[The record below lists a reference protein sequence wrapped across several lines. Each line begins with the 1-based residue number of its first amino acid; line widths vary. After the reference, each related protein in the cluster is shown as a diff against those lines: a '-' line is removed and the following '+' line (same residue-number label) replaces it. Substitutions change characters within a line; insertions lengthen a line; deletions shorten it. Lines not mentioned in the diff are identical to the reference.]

1 MARKKFYTDIDLKGN
16 ELENAVLDNLPAP
29 PENPKNGQVY
39 FDTGEKKEKYYNGAE
54 WIGSVT
60 PDEMDSELEKKVD
73 KVEGKGLS
81 ENDFTDDYKSQVD
94 LNTQNRHNHSN
105 KAVLDGTQESFTTV
119 LKSKLDG
126 VATGAQVNVI
136 ETVEVNGTAQ
146 PVTSKT
152 VDITVPTK
160 TSELQNDS
168 DFATNASLTS
178 GLNTKVDKVTG
189 KQLSTND
196 FSNDYKSKVDSNTS
210 ARHTHSN
217 KSVLDATT
225 ASFTTSDES
234 KLNGIASGAQV
245 NVIESIKV
253 NGAAQAISAKSVN
266 ITVPT
271 KTSQLQNDSEF
282 VTLSDLDDSEAG
294 IITGL
299 ENKVDKIEGK
309 GLSTNDFTNDYKS
322 KVDSN
327 TSARHTH
334 SNKAILDATTASFTT
349 AINNTINSK
358 ANDNAVVKITGN
370 QTIQDTKTFEE
381 PIVGDLQGNSDSA
394 TVTKYSGIGALP
406 AQGSIVNNYPVGLSV
421 FRVES
426 NTANKPDGLIYGH
439 VINIRG
445 KGYADG
451 QLILTWAGDS
461 TAPNLYYR
469 SYRES
474 QATGWTS
481 WRKIAY
487 IDDTVARATA
497 DGNGRNI
504 VNTYATKAEISG
516 LGVKKL
522 TLGNP
527 QLVPSNGVVE
537 WTVDYS
543 SMGGLVANP
552 PMVSIMRESDRKQI
566 LAEVEFSTFGNGC
579 IIRMNSDVTIPAQSY
594 VVTIIG

>member
-1 MARKKFYTDIDLKGN
+1 MAKKIYTNLDLQGN
-16 ELENAVLDNLPAP
+16 NLVNAVFENLSVVPAS
-29 PENPKNGQVY
+29 PKEGQIY
-39 FDTGEKKEKYYNGAE
+39 FDVGDKKDKIFDGTK
-54 WIGSVT
+54 WIDRAT
-60 PDEMDSELEKKVD
+60 TQELNSGLDKKVD

-94 LNTQNRHNHSN
+94 SNTSARHTHSN
-105 KAVLDGTQESFTTV
+105 KTILDGTQQSFTTA

-126 VATGAQVNVI
+126 VASGAQVNVI
-136 ETVEVNGTAQ
+136 ETIEVNGTAQ

-160 TSELQNDS
+160 TSQLQNDS
-168 DFATNASLTS
+168 DFATNSSLTS

-210 ARHTHSN
+210 ARHTHTN
-217 KSVLDATT
+217 KTILDATT

-253 NGAAQAISAKSVN
+253 NGAAQAVTSKSVN
-266 ITVPT
+266 ISVPT

-309 GLSTNDFTNDYKS
+309 GLSTNDFTDSYQSQVN
-322 KVDSN
+322 SN
-327 TSARHTH
+327 TTARHTH

-358 ANDNAVVKITGN
+358 ANASEVVKLTGN
-370 QTIQDTKTFEE
+370 QTIGGTKTFTSS
-381 PIVGDLQGNSDSA
+381 ISGNLN
-394 TVTKYSGIGALP
+394 G
-406 AQGSIVNNYPVGLSV
+406 
-421 FRVES
+421 
-426 NTANKPDGLIYGH
+426 TASK
-439 VINIRG
+439 
-445 KGYADG
+445 
-451 QLILTWAGDS
+451 
-461 TAPNLYYR
+461 
-469 SYRES
+469 
-474 QATGWTS
+474 
-481 WRKIAY
+481 
-487 IDDTVARATA
+487 ATA

-504 VNTYATKAEISG
+504 VNTYATKDEISG

-537 WTVDYS
+537 WTVNYS

-552 PMVSIMRESDRKQI
+552 PMVSIMRKSDRKQI
-566 LAEVEFSTFGNGC
+566 LAEVEFSTSGNGC

>member
-1 MARKKFYTDIDLKGN
+1 MAKKIYTNLDLQGN
-16 ELENAVLDNLPAP
+16 NLVNAVFENLSVVPAS
-29 PENPKNGQVY
+29 PKEGQIY
-39 FDTGEKKEKYYNGAE
+39 FDVGDKKDKIFDGTK
-54 WIGSVT
+54 WIDRAT
-60 PDEMDSELEKKVD
+60 TQELNSGLDKKVD

-94 LNTQNRHNHSN
+94 SNTSARHTHSN
-105 KAVLDGTQESFTTV
+105 KTILDGTQQSFTTA

-126 VATGAQVNVI
+126 VASGAQVNVI
-136 ETVEVNGTAQ
+136 ETIEVNGTAQ

-160 TSELQNDS
+160 TSQLQNDS
-168 DFATNASLTS
+168 DFATNSSLTS

-210 ARHTHSN
+210 ARHTHTN
-217 KSVLDATT
+217 KTILDATT
-225 ASFTTSDES
+225 ASFATSDES

-253 NGAAQAISAKSVN
+253 NGAAQAVTSKSVN
-266 ITVPT
+266 ISVPT

-309 GLSTNDFTNDYKS
+309 GLSTNDFTDSYQSQVN
-322 KVDSN
+322 SN
-327 TSARHTH
+327 TTARHTH

-358 ANDNAVVKITGN
+358 ANASEVVKLTGN
-370 QTIQDTKTFEE
+370 QTIGGTKTFTSS
-381 PIVGDLQGNSDSA
+381 ISGNLN
-394 TVTKYSGIGALP
+394 G
-406 AQGSIVNNYPVGLSV
+406 
-421 FRVES
+421 
-426 NTANKPDGLIYGH
+426 TASK
-439 VINIRG
+439 
-445 KGYADG
+445 
-451 QLILTWAGDS
+451 
-461 TAPNLYYR
+461 
-469 SYRES
+469 
-474 QATGWTS
+474 
-481 WRKIAY
+481 
-487 IDDTVARATA
+487 ATA

-504 VNTYATKAEISG
+504 VNTYATKDEISG

-537 WTVDYS
+537 WTVNYS

-552 PMVSIMRESDRKQI
+552 PMVSIMRKSDRKQI
-566 LAEVEFSTFGNGC
+566 LAEVEFSTSGNGC

>member
-1 MARKKFYTDIDLKGN
+1 MAKKIYTNLDLQGN
-16 ELENAVLDNLPAP
+16 NLVNAVFENLSVVPAS
-29 PENPKNGQVY
+29 PKEGQIY
-39 FDTGEKKEKYYNGAE
+39 FDVGDKKDKIFDGTK
-54 WIGSVT
+54 WIDRAT
-60 PDEMDSELEKKVD
+60 TQELNSGLDKKVD
-73 KVEGKGLS
+73 KVVGKQLS
-81 ENDFTDDYKSQVD
+81 TNDFTNDYKSQVD
-94 LNTQNRHNHSN
+94 SNTSARHTHSN
-105 KAVLDGTQESFTTV
+105 KAVLDGTQQSFTTA

-126 VATGAQVNVI
+126 VASGAQVNVI
-136 ETVEVNGTAQ
+136 ETIEVNGTAQ

-160 TSELQNDS
+160 TSQLQNDS
-168 DFATNASLTS
+168 DFATNSSLTS

-217 KSVLDATT
+217 KAILDATS
-225 ASFTTSDES
+225 ASYTTSEKT
-234 KLNGIASGAQV
+234 KLSGIASGAQV

-253 NGAAQAISAKSVN
+253 NGAAQAVTSKSVN

-309 GLSTNDFTNDYKS
+309 GLSTNDFTDSYQSQVN
-322 KVDSN
+322 SN
-327 TSARHTH
+327 TTARHTH

-358 ANDNAVVKITGN
+358 ANASEVVKLTGN
-370 QTIQDTKTFEE
+370 QTIGGSKTFSSAVTF
-381 PIVGDLQGNSDSA
+381 PNKVLNIFGDDVSMGDNNEAGCISIKGLNGA
-394 TVTKYSGIGALP
+394 SGIKFEP
-406 AQGSIVNNYPVGLSV
+406 YRGSTSQKIS
-421 FRVES
+421 
-426 NTANKPDGLIYGH
+426 
-439 VINIRG
+439 INGSGTMTI
-445 KGYADG
+445 
-451 QLILTWAGDS
+451 
-461 TAPNLYYR
+461 
-469 SYRES
+469 
-474 QATGWTS
+474 TG
-481 WRKIAY
+481 
-487 IDDTVARATA
+487 TVASTFSGNLNGTASKATS

-504 VNTYATKAEISG
+504 VNTYATKEEIADLS
-516 LGVKKL
+516 VKKL
-522 TLGNP
+522 SLNNP
-527 QLVPSNGVVE
+527 QLVPSNGVVT

-543 SMGGLVANP
+543 SMGGIVANP
-552 PMVSIMRESDRKQI
+552 PMVSIMRKSDRKQI
-566 LAEVEFSTFGNGC
+566 LAEVEFSTSGNGC

>member
-1 MARKKFYTDIDLKGN
+1 MAKKKFYTDLDLKGN
-16 ELENAVLDNLPAP
+16 ELENAVLDNLTTP
-29 PENPKNGQVY
+29 PENPKEGQVY
-39 FDTGEKKEKYYNGAE
+39 FDTGEKKEKYFNGTE

-81 ENDFTDDYKSQVD
+81 ENDFTNDYKSQVD
-94 LNTQNRHNHSN
+94 LNTQNRHDHSN
-105 KAVLDGTQESFTTV
+105 KVVLDGTQESFTSA

-126 VATGAQVNVI
+126 VASGAQVNVI
-136 ETVEVNGTAQ
+136 ETIEVNGTPQ

-152 VDITVPTK
+152 VDISVPTK

-196 FSNDYKSKVDSNTS
+196 FTNDYKSKVDSNTS

-253 NGAAQAISAKSVN
+253 NGAAQTISAKSVN

-322 KVDSN
+322 KVDAN
-327 TSARHTH
+327 TTARHTH

-358 ANDNAVVKITGN
+358 ANASDVVKITGN
-370 QTIQDTKTFEE
+370 QTIEDTKTFTSS
-381 PIVGDLQGNSDSA
+381 IIGNL
-394 TVTKYSGIGALP
+394 SG
-406 AQGSIVNNYPVGLSV
+406 
-421 FRVES
+421 
-426 NTANKPDGLIYGH
+426 TASK
-439 VINIRG
+439 
-445 KGYADG
+445 
-451 QLILTWAGDS
+451 
-461 TAPNLYYR
+461 
-469 SYRES
+469 
-474 QATGWTS
+474 
-481 WRKIAY
+481 
-487 IDDTVARATA
+487 ATA
-497 DGNGRNI
+497 DGNGNNI
-504 VNTYATKAEISG
+504 AATYATKAEISG

-522 TLGNP
+522 TLSNS
-527 QLVPSNGVVE
+527 QLVPSSGVVE

-543 SMGGLVANP
+543 SMGGIVANP

-566 LAEVEFSTFGNGC
+566 LAEVEFSTMGNGC

>member
-1 MARKKFYTDIDLKGN
+1 MAKKIYTNLDLQGN
-16 ELENAVLDNLPAP
+16 NLVNAVFENLSVVPAS
-29 PENPKNGQVY
+29 PKEGQIY
-39 FDTGEKKEKYYNGAE
+39 FDVGDKKDKIFDGTK
-54 WIGSVT
+54 WIDRAT
-60 PDEMDSELEKKVD
+60 TQELNSGLDKKVD
-73 KVEGKGLS
+73 KVVGKQLS
-81 ENDFTDDYKSQVD
+81 TNDFTDDYKSQVD

-152 VDITVPTK
+152 VDISVPTK

-196 FSNDYKSKVDSNTS
+196 FTNDYKSKVDSNTS

-266 ITVPT
+266 INVPT

-282 VTLSDLDDSEAG
+282 VTLSDLDESESG
-294 IITGL
+294 IIEGL
-299 ENKVDKIEGK
+299 AGKVDKVEGK

-358 ANDNAVVKITGN
+358 ANSSEVVKITGN
-370 QTIQDTKTFEE
+370 QTIEDTKTFTSS
-381 PIVGDLQGNSDSA
+381 IIGNL
-394 TVTKYSGIGALP
+394 SG
-406 AQGSIVNNYPVGLSV
+406 
-421 FRVES
+421 
-426 NTANKPDGLIYGH
+426 TA
-439 VINIRG
+439 
-445 KGYADG
+445 
-451 QLILTWAGDS
+451 S
-461 TAPNLYYR
+461 
-469 SYRES
+469 
-474 QATGWTS
+474 
-481 WRKIAY
+481 
-487 IDDTVARATA
+487 RATA
-497 DGNGRNI
+497 DGNGNNI
-504 VNTYATKAEISG
+504 AATYATKAEISG
-516 LGVKKL
+516 LGGVKKL
-522 TLGNP
+522 TLGNS

-543 SMGGLVANP
+543 SMGGIVANP

>member
-16 ELENAVLDNLPAP
+16 ELENAVLDNLTTP
-29 PENPKNGQVY
+29 PENPKEGQVY
-39 FDTGEKKEKYYNGAE
+39 FDTGKKKEKYYNGTE

-81 ENDFTDDYKSQVD
+81 ENDFTNDYKSQVD
-94 LNTQNRHNHSN
+94 SNTSARHTHSN
-105 KAVLDGTQESFTTV
+105 KTILDGTQQSFTTA

-126 VATGAQVNVI
+126 VASGAQVNVI
-136 ETVEVNGTAQ
+136 ETIEVNGTAQ

-152 VDITVPTK
+152 VDISVPTK
-160 TSELQNDS
+160 TSQLQNDS
-168 DFATNASLTS
+168 DFTTNAALTS

-253 NGAAQAISAKSVN
+253 NGAAQAVTSKSVN

-309 GLSTNDFTNDYKS
+309 GLSTNDFTDSYQSQVN
-322 KVDSN
+322 SN
-327 TSARHTH
+327 TTARHTH

-358 ANDNAVVKITGN
+358 ANDNAVVKLRGN
-370 QTIQDTKTFEE
+370 QTIDDVKTFTSS
-381 PIVGDLQGNSDSA
+381 ISGNLN
-394 TVTKYSGIGALP
+394 G
-406 AQGSIVNNYPVGLSV
+406 
-421 FRVES
+421 
-426 NTANKPDGLIYGH
+426 TA
-439 VINIRG
+439 
-445 KGYADG
+445 
-451 QLILTWAGDS
+451 S
-461 TAPNLYYR
+461 
-469 SYRES
+469 
-474 QATGWTS
+474 
-481 WRKIAY
+481 
-487 IDDTVARATA
+487 RATS

-522 TLGNP
+522 TLNNP

-543 SMGGLVANP
+543 SMGGIVANP
-552 PMVSIMRESDRKQI
+552 PMVSIMRNSDRKQI
-566 LAEVEFSTFGNGC
+566 LAEVEFSTSGNGC

>member
-16 ELENAVLDNLPAP
+16 ELENAVLDNLSAP
-29 PENPKNGQVY
+29 PENPKAGQVY
-39 FDTGEKKEKYYNGAE
+39 FDTGEKKEKYYNGTE

-81 ENDFTDDYKSQVD
+81 ENDFTDSYKSQVD

-105 KAVLDGTQESFTTV
+105 KAVLDGTQESFTTA
-119 LKSKLDG
+119 LKSKLEG
-126 VATGAQVNVI
+126 VASGAQVNVI
-136 ETVEVNGTAQ
+136 ETIEVNGTAQ

-168 DFATNASLTS
+168 DFTTNSSLTS

-210 ARHTHSN
+210 ARHTHTN
-217 KSVLDATT
+217 KTILDATT

-253 NGAAQAISAKSVN
+253 NGAAQPVTSKSVN
-266 ITVPT
+266 ISVPT

-309 GLSTNDFTNDYKS
+309 GLSTNDFTDSYQSQVN
-322 KVDSN
+322 SN
-327 TSARHTH
+327 TTARHTH

-358 ANDNAVVKITGN
+358 ANDNAVVKLSGN

-381 PIVGDLQGNSDSA
+381 LIVGDLQGNSDSA
-394 TVTKYSGIGALP
+394 TVTKYSGVGELP
-406 AQGSIVNNYPVGLSV
+406 AQGTVGNSYPVGLSV

-426 NTANKPDGLIYGH
+426 GTANKPDGLLYGH

-445 KGYADG
+445 KGNADG
-451 QLILTWAGDS
+451 QLILTWTGDS
-461 TAPNLYYR
+461 TTPNLYYR
-469 SYRES
+469 SHRES
-474 QATGWTS
+474 PATGWTP

-487 IDDTVARATA
+487 IDDTVARATS
-497 DGNGRNI
+497 DGNGNNI
-504 VNTYATKAEISG
+504 AATYATKAEIGGSS
-516 LGVKKL
+516 VKKQTYKNPAL
-522 TLGNP
+522 T
-527 QLVPSNGVVE
+527 PSGGVVT
-537 WTVDYS
+537 WTVTHTLNSQDVCATLRRVSDNTQIFAEIVFAS
-543 SMGGLVANP
+543 STQVVVKMNASANVAANAYKLV
-552 PMVSIMRESDRKQI
+552 
-566 LAEVEFSTFGNGC
+566 L
-579 IIRMNSDVTIPAQSY
+579 
-594 VVTIIG
+594 IG

>member
-1 MARKKFYTDIDLKGN
+1 MAKKIYTNLDLQGN
-16 ELENAVLDNLPAP
+16 NLVNAVFENLSVVPAS
-29 PENPKNGQVY
+29 PKEGQIY
-39 FDTGEKKEKYYNGAE
+39 FDVGDKKDKIFDGTK
-54 WIGSVT
+54 WIDRAT
-60 PDEMDSELEKKVD
+60 TQELNSGLDKKVD
-73 KVEGKGLS
+73 KVVGKQLS
-81 ENDFTDDYKSQVD
+81 TNDFTNDYKSQVD
-94 LNTQNRHNHSN
+94 SNTSARHTHSN
-105 KAVLDGTQESFTTV
+105 KAVLDGTQQSFTTA

-126 VATGAQVNVI
+126 VASGAQVNVI
-136 ETVEVNGTAQ
+136 ETIEVNGTAQ

-168 DFATNASLTS
+168 DFATNAALSS
-178 GLNTKVDKVTG
+178 GLDTKVDKVTG

-210 ARHTHSN
+210 ARHTHTN
-217 KSVLDATT
+217 KTILDATT

-253 NGAAQAISAKSVN
+253 NGAAQAVTSKSVN
-266 ITVPT
+266 ISVPT

-309 GLSTNDFTNDYKS
+309 GLSTNDFTDSYQSQVN
-322 KVDSN
+322 SN
-327 TSARHTH
+327 TTARHTH

-358 ANDNAVVKITGN
+358 ANDNAVVKLRGN

-381 PIVGDLQGNSDSA
+381 LIVGDLQGNSDSA
-394 TVTKYSGIGALP
+394 TVTKYSGVGELP
-406 AQGSIVNNYPVGLSV
+406 AQGTVGNSYPVGLSV

-426 NTANKPDGLIYGH
+426 GTANKPDGLIYGH

-445 KGYADG
+445 KGNADG
-451 QLILTWAGDS
+451 QLILTWTGDS
-461 TAPNLYYR
+461 TTPNLYYR
-469 SYRES
+469 SHRES
-474 QATGWTS
+474 PATGWTP

-487 IDDTVARATA
+487 IDDTVARATS
-497 DGNGRNI
+497 DGNGNNI
-504 VNTYATKAEISG
+504 AATYATKDEIAD

-522 TLGNP
+522 SLNNP

-537 WTVDYS
+537 WTVNYS
-543 SMGGLVANP
+543 SMGGIVANP
-552 PMVSIMRESDRKQI
+552 PMVSIMRKSDRKQI
-566 LAEVEFSTFGNGC
+566 LAEVEFSTSGNGC

>member
-1 MARKKFYTDIDLKGN
+1 MAKKKFYTDLDLKGN
-16 ELENAVLDNLPAP
+16 ELKNAVLDNLTTP
-29 PENPKNGQVY
+29 PENPKEGQVY
-39 FDTGEKKEKYYNGAE
+39 FDTGEKKEKYFNGTE

-105 KAVLDGTQESFTTV
+105 KAVLDGTQESFTSA

-126 VATGAQVNVI
+126 VSSGAQVNVI
-136 ETVEVNGTAQ
+136 ETIEVNGTAQ

-152 VDITVPTK
+152 VDISVPTK

-196 FSNDYKSKVDSNTS
+196 FTNDYKSKVDSNTS

-253 NGAAQAISAKSVN
+253 NGAAQTISAKSVN
-266 ITVPT
+266 INVPT

-282 VTLSDLDDSEAG
+282 VTLSDLDESESG
-294 IITGL
+294 IIDGL
-299 ENKVDKIEGK
+299 AGKVDKVEGK

-358 ANDNAVVKITGN
+358 ANDNAVVKLKGN
-370 QTIQDTKTFEE
+370 QTIEDTKTFSSD
-381 PIVGDLQGNSDSA
+381 IVGDLQGNSDSA
-394 TVTKYSGIGALP
+394 TVTKYSGMGTLP
-406 AQGSIVNNYPVGLSV
+406 AQGTIVNNYPVGLSV
-421 FRVES
+421 FRVENS
-426 NTANKPDGLIYGH
+426 TANRPDGLLYGH

-445 KGYADG
+445 VGNADG
-451 QLILTWAGDS
+451 QLILTWTGDN
-461 TAPNLYYR
+461 TTPNLYYR
-469 SYRES
+469 SHRES
-474 QATGWTS
+474 AATGWTP

-497 DGNGRNI
+497 DGNGNNI
-504 VNTYATKAEISG
+504 AATYATKAEISG

-537 WTVDYS
+537 WTVNYS

-566 LAEVEFSTFGNGC
+566 LAEVEFSTMGNGC

>member
-1 MARKKFYTDIDLKGN
+1 MAKKIYTNLDLQGN
-16 ELENAVLDNLPAP
+16 NLVNAVFENLSVVPAS
-29 PENPKNGQVY
+29 PKEGQIY
-39 FDTGEKKEKYYNGAE
+39 FDVGDKKDKIFDGTK
-54 WIGSVT
+54 WIDRAT
-60 PDEMDSELEKKVD
+60 TQELNSGLDKKVD

-81 ENDFTDDYKSQVD
+81 ENDFTNDYKSQVD
-94 LNTQNRHNHSN
+94 SNTSARHTHSN
-105 KAVLDGTQESFTTV
+105 KTILDGTQQSFTTA

-126 VATGAQVNVI
+126 VASGAQVNVI
-136 ETVEVNGTAQ
+136 ETIEVNGTAQ

-152 VDITVPTK
+152 VDISVPTK

-168 DFATNASLTS
+168 DFATNSSLTS
-178 GLNTKVDKVTG
+178 GLDTKVDKVTG

-210 ARHTHSN
+210 ARHTHTN
-217 KSVLDATT
+217 KTILDATT
-225 ASFTTSDES
+225 ASFTISDES

-253 NGAAQAISAKSVN
+253 NGAAQPVTSKSVN
-266 ITVPT
+266 ISVPT

-309 GLSTNDFTNDYKS
+309 GLSTNDFTDSYQSQVN
-322 KVDSN
+322 SN
-327 TSARHTH
+327 TTARHTH

-358 ANDNAVVKITGN
+358 ANDNAVVKLSGN
-370 QTIQDTKTFEE
+370 QTIAGVKTFTSS
-381 PIVGDLQGNSDSA
+381 ISGNLNGTASKA
-394 TVTKYSGIGALP
+394 TS
-406 AQGSIVNNYPVGLSV
+406 
-421 FRVES
+421 
-426 NTANKPDGLIYGH
+426 
-439 VINIRG
+439 
-445 KGYADG
+445 
-451 QLILTWAGDS
+451 
-461 TAPNLYYR
+461 
-469 SYRES
+469 
-474 QATGWTS
+474 
-481 WRKIAY
+481 
-487 IDDTVARATA
+487 

-504 VNTYATKAEISG
+504 VNTYATKDEIAD

-537 WTVDYS
+537 WTVNYS

-552 PMVSIMRESDRKQI
+552 PMVSIMRKSDRKQI
-566 LAEVEFSTFGNGC
+566 LAEVEFSTPGKGC

>member
-1 MARKKFYTDIDLKGN
+1 MAKKIYTNLDLQGN
-16 ELENAVLDNLPAP
+16 NLVNAVFENLSVVPAS
-29 PENPKNGQVY
+29 PKEGQIY
-39 FDTGEKKEKYYNGAE
+39 FDVGDKKDKIFDGTK
-54 WIGSVT
+54 WIDRAT
-60 PDEMDSELEKKVD
+60 TQELNSGLDKKVD
-73 KVEGKGLS
+73 KVVGKQLS
-81 ENDFTDDYKSQVD
+81 TNDFTNDYKSQVD
-94 LNTQNRHNHSN
+94 SNTSARHTHSN
-105 KAVLDGTQESFTTV
+105 KAVLDGTQESFTTA
-119 LKSKLDG
+119 LKSKLEG
-126 VATGAQVNVI
+126 VASGAQVNVI
-136 ETVEVNGTAQ
+136 ETIEVNGTAQ

-152 VDITVPTK
+152 VDISVPTK

-168 DFATNASLTS
+168 DFATNSSLTS

-210 ARHTHSN
+210 ARHTHTN
-217 KSVLDATT
+217 KTILDATT

-253 NGAAQAISAKSVN
+253 NGAAQPVTSKSVN
-266 ITVPT
+266 ISVPT

-309 GLSTNDFTNDYKS
+309 GLSTNDFTDSYQSQVN
-322 KVDSN
+322 SN
-327 TSARHTH
+327 TTARHTH

-358 ANDNAVVKITGN
+358 ANASEVVKLTGN

-381 PIVGDLQGNSDSA
+381 PIIGNLQGNSDSA
-394 TVTKYSGIGALP
+394 TVTKYSGVGELP
-406 AQGSIVNNYPVGLSV
+406 AQGTVGNSYPVGLSV

-426 NTANKPDGLIYGH
+426 GTANKPDGLLYGH

-445 KGYADG
+445 KGNADG
-451 QLILTWAGDS
+451 QLILTWTGDS
-461 TAPNLYYR
+461 TTPNLYYR
-469 SYRES
+469 SHRES
-474 QATGWTS
+474 PATGWTP

-487 IDDTVARATA
+487 IDDTVARATS
-497 DGNGRNI
+497 DGNGNNI
-504 VNTYATKAEISG
+504 AATYATKDEIAD

-543 SMGGLVANP
+543 SMGGIVANP
-552 PMVSIMRESDRKQI
+552 PMVSIMRKSDYKQI
-566 LAEVEFSTFGNGC
+566 LAEVQFNLAGESC